1 MDLDHLQCPNCHSNG
16 LIIHAYYDRHV
27 DIFDRNHTIRI
38 LRFKCPSCNS
48 IHAVLI
54 EDMVP
59 YSIVSF
65 DIIVDVL
72 KNNDFLSSSHVSFIK
87 NKYLFFIIDYIS
99 FCRLNVRNNYFSFYH
114 MTFIYF
120 SSFPCYSLFVVKK
133 GAVIHMKFSN
143 DSIIDDEID
152 KNDTINA
159 LISND
164 DLLKFFNLER
174 DNVQK
179 ILITHKKDGVYVNIT
194 LNQTY
199 CQCPVCGNMTNRV
212 KDYKDKKITHSILTV
227 TSCYII
233 YHARRYQCI
242 HCKKAFYENNP
253 FTFGG

>member
-1 MDLDHLQCPNCHSNG
+1 
-16 LIIHAYYDRHV
+16 
-27 DIFDRNHTIRI
+27 
-38 LRFKCPSCNS
+38 
-48 IHAVLI
+48 
-54 EDMVP
+54 
-59 YSIVSF
+59 
-65 DIIVDVL
+65 
-72 KNNDFLSSSHVSFIK
+72 
-87 NKYLFFIIDYIS
+87 
-99 FCRLNVRNNYFSFYH
+99 
-114 MTFIYF
+114 
-120 SSFPCYSLFVVKK
+120 
-133 GAVIHMKFSN
+133 MKFSN

-152 KNDTINA
+152 KNDTTNA

-194 LNQTY
+194 LNQSY

>member
-1 MDLDHLQCPNCHSNG
+1 
-16 LIIHAYYDRHV
+16 
-27 DIFDRNHTIRI
+27 
-38 LRFKCPSCNS
+38 
-48 IHAVLI
+48 
-54 EDMVP
+54 MVP

-179 ILITHKKDGVYVNIT
+179 I
-194 LNQTY
+194 
-199 CQCPVCGNMTNRV
+199 
-212 KDYKDKKITHSILTV
+212 
-227 TSCYII
+227 
-233 YHARRYQCI
+233 
-242 HCKKAFYENNP
+242 
-253 FTFGG
+253 